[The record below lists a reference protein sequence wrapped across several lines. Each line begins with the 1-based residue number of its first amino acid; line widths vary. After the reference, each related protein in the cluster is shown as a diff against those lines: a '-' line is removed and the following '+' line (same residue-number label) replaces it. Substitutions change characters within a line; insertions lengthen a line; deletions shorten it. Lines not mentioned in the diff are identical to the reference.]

1 MLENYFNYKK
11 HKTDFKTEVI
21 AGTTTFLTMAYIMF
35 LNPFIL
41 SGEFAGPEKGFFDF
55 GAVYTA
61 TILATALACFIMAFY
76 GKTWPIGLAPGMG
89 INAFV
94 AFGVCAGMGYTP
106 QEALGAV
113 LVAGV
118 LFLIISLTPIRAW
131 LINSIP
137 KSLKLGIGAG
147 IGLFLAIIGLQIM
160 EVVVDDPVTL
170 VKLGDLSNPLVL
182 LGCATFIAI
191 VVLEKM
197 NVKGN
202 IIIGILVFSIIAWT
216 AGLANFNGI
225 ASSPPPMTYLFEFDL
240 SAALTA
246 GMSTVIFTLLFI
258 DFFDTAGTLTSVA
271 NVAGK
276 VDKQG
281 KVQDINKAMLSDSVG
296 TVAGAMMGTTTVTSY
311 VESGAGVKAGGKTGM
326 TSLVIGLLFLA
337 CIFFAPLATSLPKQI
352 DGAALLFVSVLFVRN
367 ITDIEWDDIGESAPA
382 ILAMIAM
389 PLTYSISNG
398 IASSPPPMTYLFE
411 FDLSAAMTAG
421 MSTVIF
427 TLLFIDFFDTAGTLT
442 SVANVAGKV
451 GKDGKVQ
458 DINKAM
464 LSDSVGTVAG
474 AMMGTTTVTSYVE
487 SGAGVKAGGKTGMT
501 SLVIGLLFLACI
513 FFAPLATSLPKQID
527 GAALLFVSVLFI
539 RNITDIEWDDIA
551 ESAPAILA
559 MIAMP
564 LTYSISNGI
573 ALAFV
578 SYALIKLFTGKFSS
592 TSPAIWVIAI
602 LSVISFVV
610 A

>member
-1 MLENYFNYKK
+1 MLEKYFNYKK
-11 HKTDFKTEVI
+11 HKTTFKTEVI
-21 AGTTTFLTMAYIMF
+21 AGVTTFLTMAYIMF

-55 GAVYTA
+55 GAVFTA
-61 TILATALACFIMAFY
+61 TIVATALACFIMAFY

-94 AFGVCAGMGYTP
+94 AFGVVGGMGYTP
-106 QEALGAV
+106 QAALGAV

-118 LFLIISLTPIRAW
+118 LFLIISLTPVRAW

-147 IGLFLAIIGLQIM
+147 IGLFLAIIGLEIM
-160 EVVVDDPVTL
+160 GVVADHPVTL
-170 VKLGDLSNPLVL
+170 VTIGDMKNPLIL
-182 LGCATFIAI
+182 LACLAFVSMI
-191 VVLEKM
+191 VMEKLK
-197 NVKGN
+197 VKGN
-202 IIIGILVFSIIAWT
+202 IIIGIIVFSIIAWAT
-216 AGLANFNGI
+216 GLAKFNGVVGTI
-225 ASSPPPMTYLFEFDL
+225 PPMTYLFDFDL
-240 SAALTA
+240 TAALTA

-276 VDKQG
+276 VDSKG
-281 KVQDINKAMLSDSVG
+281 KVQDIEKAMMADSVG
-296 TVAGAMMGTTTVTSY
+296 SVAGALMGTTTVTSY

-352 DGAALLFVSVLFVRN
+352 DGAALVFVSVLFVRN
-367 ITDIEWDDIGESAPA
+367 ITDIEWDDIGEA
-382 ILAMIAM
+382 
-389 PLTYSISNG
+389 
-398 IASSPPPMTYLFE
+398 
-411 FDLSAAMTAG
+411 
-421 MSTVIF
+421 
-427 TLLFIDFFDTAGTLT
+427 
-442 SVANVAGKV
+442 
-451 GKDGKVQ
+451 
-458 DINKAM
+458 
-464 LSDSVGTVAG
+464 
-474 AMMGTTTVTSYVE
+474 
-487 SGAGVKAGGKTGMT
+487 
-501 SLVIGLLFLACI
+501 
-513 FFAPLATSLPKQID
+513 
-527 GAALLFVSVLFI
+527 
-539 RNITDIEWDDIA
+539 
-551 ESAPAILA
+551 APAILA

-578 SYALIKLFTGKFSS
+578 SYALIRLFTGKFSS

-602 LSVISFVV
+602 LSVVSFAV